1 MNSVE
6 LFAGAGGL
14 AMGIAQA
21 GFVHKA
27 IIERDRWA
35 CDSVRENK
43 ARLVGVTDKKALS
56 FLHHWPDPCQS
67 DVREFRYD
75 LINAPIHL
83 VSGGP
88 PCQPFSV
95 GGKHGGHQDSR
106 DMFPEAARAVRELQP
121 KAFFFENVRGILREK
136 FAKYFE
142 YVFLRLTYPELVKKE
157 DELWHEHLSRLE
169 RHHSRGTEKGLV
181 YNVTFRALN
190 AADYGVP
197 QTRAR
202 VILVGFRSDL
212 GIEWS
217 FPEPTHSKE
226 RLQWD
231 QWVTEEYWDEHHV
244 AKVNRPKLSS
254 KEIHRLKRLGDLI
267 KRPPGSRWQ
276 TVRDAL
282 QGLPDPEQHPLLAAA
297 YHNHKFQPGAR
308 SYSGHTGSILDL
320 PSKTLKAGVHG
331 VPGGENMLA
340 HYDGSVRYFSI
351 REAARLQTFPDDYV
365 LEGAWSE
372 AMRQLGNAV
381 PVRLAKVIAESIVA
395 CLNYG
400 AMDRDV

>member
-1 MNSVE
+1 MNSIE

-21 GFVHKA
+21 GFHHQA

-35 CDSVRENK
+35 CDSLRENK
-43 ARLVGVTDKKALS
+43 ARLGASKIKEDLS
-56 FLHHWPDPCQS
+56 FLPHWPDPFQG
-67 DVREFRYD
+67 DVREFEYGR
-75 LINAPIHL
+75 IREPVHL

-95 GGKHGGHQDSR
+95 GGKHKGHQDSR

-121 KAFFFENVRGILREK
+121 KVFMFENVRGLLREK
-136 FAKYFE
+136 FADYFE
-142 YVFLRLTYPELVKKE
+142 YVFLRLTYPELVKKDTE
-157 DELWHEHLSRLE
+157 IWSEHLARLE
-169 RHHSRGTEKGLV
+169 RHHISGTQKGLV
-181 YNVTFRALN
+181 YHVTFRALN

-212 GIEWS
+212 GIDWN
-217 FPEPTHSKE
+217 FPEATHSKE
-226 RLQWD
+226 RLFWD
-231 QWVTEEYWDEHHV
+231 QWVTGEYWDEHEV
-244 AKVNRPKLSS
+244 AKAKRPKLS
-254 KEIHRLKRLGDLI
+254 EREQQRVLQLRELDETP
-267 KRPPGSRWQ
+267 RTARWR

-282 QGLPDPEQHPLLAAA
+282 RDLPDPEHHPLIASA
-297 YHNHKFQPGAR
+297 YHNHAFQPGAR
-308 SYSGHTGSILDL
+308 SYKGHTGSAPDL
-320 PSKTLKAGVHG
+320 PAKTLKAGVHG

-340 HYDGSVRYFSI
+340 RYDGRVRYFSI
-351 REAARLQTFPDDYV
+351 REAARLQTFPDDYA

-381 PVRLAKVIAESIVA
+381 PVRLAKVIADSIAARLDTVA
-395 CLNYG
+395 ET
-400 AMDRDV
+400 RRT

>member
-1 MNSVE
+1 MNSIE

-14 AMGIAQA
+14 AMGISQA
-21 GFVHKA
+21 GFCHQA

-43 ARLVGVTDKKALS
+43 ERLRSCKIKADLS
-56 FLHHWPDPCQS
+56 FLPHWPDPFQG
-67 DVREFRYD
+67 DVREFDYRRINEPVH
-75 LINAPIHL
+75 LI
-83 VSGGP
+83 SGGP

-95 GGKHGGHQDSR
+95 GGRHKGHRDSR
-106 DMFPEAARAVRELQP
+106 DMFPEAARAVRELEP
-121 KAFFFENVRGILREK
+121 KVFMFENVRGLLREK
-136 FAKYFE
+136 FAEYFE
-142 YVFLRLTYPELVKKE
+142 YVFLRLTYPEVVKKE
-157 DELWHEHLSRLE
+157 HEVWNEHLARLE
-169 RHHSRGTEKGLV
+169 RHHSRGSQKGLV

-212 GIEWS
+212 GIDWS
-217 FPEPTHSKE
+217 FPEATHSKD
-226 RLQWD
+226 RLFWD
-231 QWVTEEYWDEHHV
+231 QWVTEEYWNEHGV
-244 AKVNRPKLSS
+244 TRK
-254 KEIHRLKRLGDLI
+254 
-267 KRPPGSRWQ
+267 KRPELTDRIRRKVARMRDRDEEPPGARWR

-282 QGLPDPEQHPLLAAA
+282 RDLPDPEHHPLLAAG

-308 SYSGHTGSILDL
+308 SYKGHTGSPPDL
-320 PSKTLKAGVHG
+320 PAKTLKAGVHG

-340 HYDGSVRYFSI
+340 RYDGTVRYFSI
-351 REAARLQTFPDDYV
+351 REAARLQTFPDDYA

-381 PVRLAKVIAESIVA
+381 PVRLARVIADSIA
-395 CLNYG
+395 SRLEAGPDSGG
-400 AMDRDV
+400 A